1 MANEWTISIAG
12 AEELIEN
19 VKQAGDK
26 AESIINNVLH
36 TYAGP
41 EMIEKITPLL
51 PTSGRKWKG
60 KKKAAKIAQPF
71 RQEFGNL
78 SVTVKTKTAYHYLY
92 FPNDGSNT
100 IKHYGNQQFMYKGTE
115 KAVPDIIER
124 CTAKIVEEIGG

>member
-1 MANEWTISIAG
+1 MAGEWIIGIQETDR
-12 AEELIEN
+12 LIEHI
-19 VKQAGDK
+19 KKAGQRS
-26 AESIINNVLH
+26 EGIINDILRN
-36 TYAGP
+36 YAGQ

-60 KKKAAKIAQPF
+60 KKKAAKTAQPF

-100 IKHYGNQQFMYKGTE
+100 IKHYGNQQFMYRGTE